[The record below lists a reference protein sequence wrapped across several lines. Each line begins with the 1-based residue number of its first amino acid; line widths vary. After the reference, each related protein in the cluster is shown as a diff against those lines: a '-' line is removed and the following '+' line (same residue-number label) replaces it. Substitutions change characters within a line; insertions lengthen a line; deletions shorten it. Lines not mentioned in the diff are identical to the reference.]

1 MSIEKSPELGC
12 QVALQNKDT
21 FCNLLLDI
29 LAKYTNVALVTT
41 KGEDDMR
48 WMYPIVILAAF
59 MLLSG
64 NSCNEPIP
72 EKVFCVINANGRGF
86 KEDNSLQIA
95 NLGRA
100 FYVSDDL
107 IFHLGERLVKHGI
120 GSSVTTLSPED
131 MPITDTQYLA
141 IDQQNSRL
149 YFAAK
154 FAICRVGFDG
164 QDYRRISPDDNGY
177 YSAPALSSDGNYLT
191 AIRNGQIAR
200 MDIQTEEWTV
210 LPEPVTAR
218 YAIFTEDTQEY
229 YYFSSYLDYY
239 IPTQALCKLDAQ
251 QDSTLIFTAF
261 DSDFSHYYNAKVSS
275 NFRYFASHNMKEP
288 TEDIDYFGSSFTRYP
303 APLSVHD
310 RQTGESFIVPDC
322 FTYTFD
328 PGGDAII
335 YSRLK
340 YGMADLMR
348 MDLSTR
354 QSTMIWDGY
363 HKANVFSY
371 SVSEIFPRFD
381 GQLMYLQAWKR
392 VWRTDDDKSS
402 TAPRHENYPLPSGAI
417 SPR

>member
-1 MSIEKSPELGC
+1 MPS
-12 QVALQNKDT
+12 ALQNKDA
-21 FCNLLLDI
+21 FCNLLLDS

-41 KGEDDMR
+41 KGEADMR

-59 MLLSG
+59 VLLFGS
-64 NSCNEPIP
+64 SCDEPIP
-72 EKVFCVINANGRGF
+72 VKVFCRINADGSGF
-86 KEDNSLQIA
+86 KEDNRLRIA

-107 IFHLGERLVKHGI
+107 IFHLGKHLVKHGI
-120 GSSVTTLSPED
+120 GGSVTTLSPVNRS
-131 MPITDTQYLA
+131 ITDTQYLA
-141 IDQQNSRL
+141 IDQQHSRL
-149 YFAAK
+149 YFAADY
-154 FAICRVGFDG
+154 AIYQVSFEGYNCSRV
-164 QDYRRISPDDNGY
+164 SPDDNGH

-200 MDIQTEEWTV
+200 MDIQTEEWTI
-210 LPEPVTAR
+210 LPQPVTAR

-229 YYFSSYLDYY
+229 YYFSGFFGNF
-239 IPTQALCKLDAQ
+239 PTQALCKLDAQ

-261 DSDFSHYYNAKVSS
+261 DSDLPHYYNAQVSS
-275 NFRYFASHNMKEP
+275 SFRYFALHNMKEP
-288 TEDIDYFGSSFTRYP
+288 TEDINYFGSSFTRYTS
-303 APLSVHD
+303 PLSVHD
-310 RQTGESFIVPDC
+310 RQTGESFNIEDC
-322 FTYTFD
+322 FAYTFD
-328 PGGDAII
+328 PGGNAIL

-348 MDLSTR
+348 MDLSTG

-392 VWRTDDDKSS
+392 VWRTDDDKSF
-402 TAPRHENYPLPSGAI
+402 TAPRHENYPLPSGTI
-417 SPR
+417 SAR

>member
-1 MSIEKSPELGC
+1 MPS
-12 QVALQNKDT
+12 ALQNKND
-21 FCNLLLDI
+21 FCNLLLDS
-29 LAKYTNVALVTT
+29 LAKYTNVALATT

-59 MLLSG
+59 VLLFGS
-64 NSCNEPIP
+64 SCDEPIP
-72 EKVFCVINANGRGF
+72 EKVFCRINADGSGF
-86 KEDNSLQIA
+86 KEDNSLRIA

-107 IFHLGERLVKHGI
+107 IFHLGKHLVKQGI
-120 GSSVTTLSPED
+120 SSSVTILSPANKS
-131 MPITDTQYLA
+131 ITDTQYLA
-141 IDQQNSRL
+141 IDQQHSRL
-149 YFAAK
+149 YFAADY
-154 FAICRVGFDG
+154 AIYQVSFEGYNRIRV
-164 QDYRRISPDDNGY
+164 SPDDNGH
-177 YSAPALSSDGNYLT
+177 YSAPALSSNGNYLT
-191 AIRNGQIAR
+191 AIRDGKIAR
-200 MDIQTEEWTV
+200 MDIQTGEWTI
-210 LPEPVTAR
+210 LPEPVTAK

-229 YYFSSYLDYY
+229 YYFSRNSENYQR
-239 IPTQALCKLDAQ
+239 TVALYKLDAQ
-251 QDSTLIFTAF
+251 QDTTLIFTNSGSYSP
-261 DSDFSHYYNAKVSS
+261 DLYNAQVSS
-275 NFRYFASHNMKEP
+275 NYRYFAIHSMKEP
-288 TEDIDYFGSSFTRYP
+288 RDDSYYYRRFTRYTS
-303 APLSVHD
+303 PLSVHD

-328 PGGDAII
+328 PGGNAII

-348 MDLSTR
+348 LDLSTR

-417 SPR
+417 SAR